1 MKVKFLFSAILILLL
16 PGSAKAQDPDKKIL
30 MTLAGRD
37 VEAGEFIRMFNKSL
51 DPGNKTGIN
60 AFLDQFV
67 DFKLKVADAIAEGY
81 DTTEAYLNELKGY
94 RNQLAQSYLT
104 DSDIKEKLLRKA
116 YERSLSEVKASHIL
130 INCAPDAMPD
140 DTVKAF
146 RKALE
151 VRERILKG
159 EPFEQVAKAVS
170 DDKSVLL
177 NGGNLGYFTVFQMIT
192 PFEEA
197 AFGLTPGS
205 LSMPVRTPF
214 GYHLIKVADKRPSR
228 GRIRVAHIMKT
239 VPPGSPDSLSQ
250 KAKSEIDA
258 IYLKLQNGEA
268 FHDLAVKYS
277 DHRESAARGG
287 EMNIFGTGEIIPDFA
302 EAAFTLKDT
311 GDYTNPVKTIYGY
324 HIIKLLEKKA
334 PDSYEEARPYLES
347 KLNQSNLSSI
357 GRSSFVARLKKE
369 YGFRINTPVY
379 RWFVANTDT
388 LIIRGQTKY
397 KRENIPEGNIF
408 SFSDQ
413 YLSSIDFAD
422 YLENRGNMMIT
433 NNPAQFIDASIES
446 IVADKIIRYEDSI
459 LEEKYPDFRYL
470 MIEFHDGI
478 LLFDISSKKV
488 WNKVQEDSTGLM
500 DYYETHKNNFLSKK
514 GIEGR
519 ILTLNTSDPS
529 KAAKVSKNLAAAY
542 KRFKGKADADARLY
556 AKFNRNGDTLL
567 TINEGRWVE
576 GDDHE
581 IDELNWIA
589 GVQTFIKNGM
599 PSLIDIKRIEKPE
612 PLSFDEV
619 KADMISGYQD
629 WLTEEWIRQLKEK
642 YPVKIDNLVFEEV
655 KKRISNE

>member
-1 MKVKFLFSAILILLL
+1 MKIRSIFSIIVILLL
-16 PGSAKAQDPDKKIL
+16 PGSVKAQDPDKKIL
-30 MTLAGRD
+30 MTIAGRD
-37 VEAGEFIRMFNKSL
+37 VEAGEFVRMFNKSL
-51 DPGNKTGIN
+51 DPGNKTAIN
-60 AFLDQFV
+60 SFLDQFV

-81 DTTEAYLNELKGY
+81 DTTEAYRNELQGY
-94 RNQLAQSYLT
+94 RNQLALGYLT

-130 INCAPDAMPD
+130 INCAPDAMPE
-140 DTVKAF
+140 DTIKAY

-151 VRERILKG
+151 VRERIIKG

-170 DDKSVLL
+170 DDRSVLL

-197 AFGLTPGS
+197 AFSLTPGT

-228 GRIRVAHIMKT
+228 GRIRVAHIMKA
-239 VPPGSPDSLSQ
+239 VPPGSNDSLNQ

-258 IYLKLQNGEA
+258 IYLKLKNGES
-268 FHDLAVKYS
+268 FHDLAVTYS

-287 EMNIFGTGEIIPDFA
+287 EMNMFGAGEIIPDFA
-302 EAAFTLKDT
+302 EAAFSLKDT
-311 GDYTNPVKTIYGY
+311 GNYTEPVKTVYGY
-324 HIIKLLEKKA
+324 HIIRLLEKKA

-347 KLNQSNLSSI
+347 KLNQSNLTSR

-369 YGFRINTPVY
+369 YGFKINTPVY
-379 RWFVANTDT
+379 RWFVTNTDT

-397 KRENIPEGNIF
+397 KRKNIPAGNIY
-408 SFSDQ
+408 SFADQ
-413 YLSSIDFAD
+413 YLTAGDFAD
-422 YLENRGNMMIT
+422 YLENRGNMIIT
-433 NNPAQFIDASIES
+433 NDPVNYIDASIES
-446 IVADKIIRYEDSI
+446 IAAEKIIRYEDSI

-478 LLFDISSKKV
+478 LLFDVSSKKV

-500 DYYETHKNNFLSKK
+500 DYYETQKNNFLSKK

-519 ILTLNTSDPS
+519 ILTLNISDQT
-529 KAAKVSKNLAAAY
+529 KAARVSKKLASAY
-542 KRFKGKADADARLY
+542 KRYKGRADADARLY
-556 AKFNRNGDTLL
+556 ARFNRNGDTLL
-567 TINEGRWVE
+567 AINEGRWFE
-576 GDDHE
+576 GDDRE
-581 IDELNWIA
+581 IDKLQWVE
-589 GVQTFIKNGM
+589 GVQTFVKNGM

-619 KADMISGYQD
+619 KADLISGYQD

-655 KKRISNE
+655 KKQISNE